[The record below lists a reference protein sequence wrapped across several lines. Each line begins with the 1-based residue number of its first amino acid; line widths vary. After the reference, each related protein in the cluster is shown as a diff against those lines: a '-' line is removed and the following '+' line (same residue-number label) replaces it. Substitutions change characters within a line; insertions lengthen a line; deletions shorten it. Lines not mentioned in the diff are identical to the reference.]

1 MPYLSNFGMEF
12 EKTIDIIEIS
22 TLEFRAIAN
31 FDANTKMKT
40 LKFEIKNALFGYFW
54 AGILK
59 KLLLSY
65 LKSKLSNLSNSKI

>member
-31 FDANTKMKT
+31 FDANMKA
-40 LKFEIKNALFGYFW
+40 LKFEIKNALFRYFW

-65 LKSKLSNLSNSKI
+65 LKSELSNLSNSKV